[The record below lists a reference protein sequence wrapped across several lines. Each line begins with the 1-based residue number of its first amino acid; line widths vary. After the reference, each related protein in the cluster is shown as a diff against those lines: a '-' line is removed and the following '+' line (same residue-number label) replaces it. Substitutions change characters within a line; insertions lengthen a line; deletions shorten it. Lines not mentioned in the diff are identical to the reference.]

1 MALVVTSMSVGITVG
16 CAGGAAIRRWVL
28 FLRTTPFDVR
38 MLYDLRLGLS
48 MTRPYIHGVL
58 CLFGGGFT

>member
-1 MALVVTSMSVGITVG
+1 MALVVTSMSVGITLG
-16 CAGGAAIRRWVL
+16 CAGGVAIQRWVL
-28 FLRTTPFDVR
+28 FLHTTPFDVR
-38 MLYDLRLGLS
+38 MLHDLGLGLS